1 MSSMKVV
8 TNQEPGKHRRQATIA
23 ISGCALLTVIGVTLG
38 GTAGPARAADPP
50 APAAVATFQKYCF
63 QCHGKSASTAGINL
77 EQLTSH
83 GSPGENFQQW
93 ERVIAALDQN
103 KMPPKG
109 LPQPSDDQR
118 HEAVTWVRSELDSFI
133 KKHAGDPGRVTVR
146 RLTSGEYA
154 YTIQDL
160 TGLTL
165 DLGIDASSDSVGGE
179 GFTNFGDVQ
188 FMQDANLERYLAAA
202 KIVAD
207 HAVIGTAPLDFFADP
222 GKTGFELSAITR
234 IKDIYAANGFRT
246 VSGEGGSPFGLEKYG
261 KVFYA
266 AWRYKHRA
274 ALGEANVTLTELAK
288 REGVSAKFAQ
298 HIWTVVNSQTVGYP
312 SSDAVSK
319 WQKLPAPGPDF
330 KATDAAVR
338 AGCLEVQKAV
348 TLWPSWFFARGDA
361 AAGGAG
367 DEDPLVFNDISLKA
381 EATHAFRFNRGGGR
395 GPGAGRGTPPPPGP
409 ATIYLNVDALNAHP
423 AEKPVVIWRNAMVA
437 YRKTGPG
444 RGPAPAAAPVTPAPG
459 GQTAADAAA
468 IKAAA
473 LARTAAPTEPP
484 MPLQQVL
491 GPEAAAKL
499 NFGKSPDGSQMG
511 PNDFASEGS
520 VSFQV
525 PVPAGMSGF
534 DLQVEA
540 SLGSDRNQV
549 FRLLISDRDTPNPR
563 GGKQNRAL
571 LADPQ
576 SAAYK
581 AFRTGVR
588 EYLANLPPNSNS
600 EPTPADKD
608 PAPEPFDPTYNVP
621 EHDDYIRKVKYIRD
635 DRFVTEHLLDDATL
649 LRLNEAWND
658 LFTSFEYH
666 NNYGDLLAEKYHV
679 DLKGKHLGT
688 LTKAEIDAMPAEPR
702 KYFSR
707 IYAEY
712 KAALAA
718 EVAAQPGQ
726 VEDCLKSASRAWRR
740 PLSEKEKLS
749 LRAFYQRTL
758 ATDADHRNA
767 IRALITR
774 ILVAPQFLYR
784 LEQPAESAMV
794 RPVANFS
801 PAKPLTNWE
810 LSGRLS
816 YFLWASIPDD
826 ELRRAAGA
834 GELSNPQQLRMQ
846 VKRMLADPKARRLS
860 TEFFGQWL
868 GFYHFDQYK
877 GVDTSRFPEFT
888 QEVKE
893 SMYDEAVSFFEHVIR
908 DDRPVRDLLYAD
920 YAYLN
925 KPLAKYYG
933 VKKEVKST
941 GDVERVD
948 GATEFQRGGLLR
960 LGAVLTST
968 SAPLRTSP
976 VKRGDWILRRVLGT
990 PVPPPPADAG
1000 SIPAD
1005 DKLFGGLSVKDRLQ
1019 AHKRNATCA
1028 NCHSRMDPLGF
1039 SLEHYDST
1047 GRWREQYP
1055 DGKPIEDSGTLSD
1068 KTEIAGVKGLL
1079 DYLQSKDAL
1088 VRRTLSWK
1096 LLGYAFGRTVLAS
1109 DQPLIEQMNAHGGD
1123 TRFSELVTAIVT
1135 SDQFRNHQTR
1145 QENPGDKPH
1154 PAPVKIAT
1162 NLIRFDKAGNEE

>member
-1 MSSMKVV
+1 MRVAK
-8 TNQEPGKHRRQATIA
+8 TEDPGKRRRHAAIA
-23 ISGCALLTVIGVTLG
+23 ISGCAALAAVGITLG
-38 GTAGPARAADPP
+38 GTAKPARAADPP
-50 APAAVATFQKYCF
+50 TPAAVATFQKYCF

-77 EQLTSH
+77 EQLTTH

-93 ERVIAALDQN
+93 ERVIAALDSN

-118 HEAVTWVRSELDSFI
+118 HEATTWVRSELATYV

-146 RLTSGEYA
+146 RLTSGEYS

-165 DLGIDASSDSVGGE
+165 DWGIDASSDSVGGE

-202 KIVAD
+202 KMVAD
-207 HAVIGTAPLDFFADP
+207 HAVIGTAPLEFFPDA
-222 GKTGFELSAITR
+222 GRTGFEISAITR
-234 IKDIYAANGFRT
+234 IKEIYAANGFRT

-261 KVFYA
+261 KVFYT

-274 ALGEANVTLTELAK
+274 ALGEPTVTLSELAK
-288 REGVSAKFAQ
+288 REGINPRFAQ
-298 HIWTVVNSQTVGYP
+298 HIWTVVNAPSVSYP

-319 WQKLPAPGPDF
+319 WQKLPAPGADA
-330 KATDAAVR
+330 KASEAAAR

-381 EATHAFRFNRGGGR
+381 DASHVFKFIRGGGR
-395 GPGAGRGTPPPPGP
+395 GPGAGREAPPPPGP
-409 ATIYLNVDALNAHP
+409 AIMYLSMDALNAHP
-423 AEKPVVIWRNAMVA
+423 SGKPVVIWRNATVA
-437 YRKTGPG
+437 YRKAGQG
-444 RGPAPAAAPVTPAPG
+444 RGPAPAAAPVAKAPA

-473 LARTAAPTEPP
+473 AARAAAPTEPP
-484 MPLQQVL
+484 LPLQQVL
-491 GPEAAAKL
+491 GAEAAAKL
-499 NFGKSPDGSQMG
+499 NFGKSPDGSDVG
-511 PNDFASEGS
+511 PNDFAAEGP
-520 VSFQV
+520 VSFQI

-534 DLQVEA
+534 ELHVEA
-540 SLGSDRNQV
+540 SLGKDRNQV
-549 FRLLISDRDTPNPR
+549 FRLLISDRDTPSPR

-576 SAAYK
+576 SLGYK
-581 AFRTGVR
+581 TFRAGVR
-588 EYLANLPPNSNS
+588 EYLANMPPNSNS

-608 PAPEPFDPTYNVP
+608 PAPLPFDPTYNVP
-621 EHDDYIRKVKYIRD
+621 EHDDFIRKVKYIRND
-635 DRFVTEHLLDDATL
+635 KFVTEYLLDDASR
-649 LRLNEAWND
+649 LRLNQAWND

-666 NNYGDLLAEKYHV
+666 DNWGDLLAEKYHV
-679 DLKGKHLGT
+679 DLKGKHLSKM
-688 LTKAEIDAMPAEPR
+688 TKAEVDALPAEMR
-702 KYFSR
+702 QYFAPV
-707 IYAEY
+707 YAEY
-712 KAALAA
+712 KAAMAA
-718 EVAAQPGQ
+718 EAAAKPGQ
-726 VEDCLKSASRAWRR
+726 VEDCLKFASRAWRR
-740 PLSEKEKLS
+740 PLSDKEKLS
-749 LRAFYQRTL
+749 LRSFYAKAL
-758 ATDADHRNA
+758 AADPDHDNA
-767 IRALITR
+767 IRAVLVR

-784 LEQPAESAMV
+784 VEQPAESAMV
-794 RPVANFS
+794 RPVSDVSVAR
-801 PAKPLTNWE
+801 PLSNWE
-810 LSGRLS
+810 MASRLS
-816 YFLWASIPDD
+816 YFLWSSIPDD
-826 ELRRAAGA
+826 ELRRASTA
-834 GELSNPQQLRMQ
+834 GELSNPQQLRLQ

-868 GFYHFDQYK
+868 GFYHFDQFK

-908 DDRPVRDLLYAD
+908 DDRPVRELLYAD

-933 VKKEVKST
+933 VKREVKST

-948 GATEFQRGGLLR
+948 GASEFNRGGLLR

-1047 GRWREQYP
+1047 GRWRNQYP

-1068 KTEIAGVKGLL
+1068 KTEIAGVRGLL

-1109 DQPLIEQMNAHGGD
+1109 DQPLIEQMTAHGGD
-1123 TRFSELVTAIVT
+1123 TKFSEMVTAIVT

-1145 QENPGDKPH
+1145 QDMPGDKAH
-1154 PAPVKIAT
+1154 PAPVKIAANSVT
-1162 NLIRFDKAGNEE
+1162 FSDKIREGRQ